1 MLGLLRGPSPA
12 SAASTQPDMALSQ
25 CSSKLISNLLHY
37 KEAWHIVYHY
47 CIPRYIPSNEGKE
60 MSKID
65 TKEIMYAGMGSS
77 IQWGAVV
84 GIAIDTFLA
93 KPAADELNLKEELK
107 LQLSKPGLNLPDFDS
122 LDANMIKALNAQLEG
137 SGTNLRAADLKKLF

>member
-1 MLGLLRGPSPA
+1 
-12 SAASTQPDMALSQ
+12 
-25 CSSKLISNLLHY
+25 
-37 KEAWHIVYHY
+37 
-47 CIPRYIPSNEGKE
+47 